1 METIEMK
8 IPYIKNKTYGSKEI
22 NTPAMLEVV
31 VDKLDQWKQ
40 DLSKPFTRK
49 DALTL
54 LTYKED
60 DDHILLKYG
69 VNRNKWGDQEGR
81 GGKWAPSNY

>member
-1 METIEMK
+1 METIDLK
-8 IPYIKNKTYGSKEI
+8 IPYVKSKTYKSKEI
-22 NTPAMLEVV
+22 DIPTMLNMVV
-31 VDKLDQWKQ
+31 VKLDQWKQ

-69 VNRNKWGDQEGR
+69 INRNKWGDLEGR
-81 GGKWAPSNY
+81 TTK

>member
-1 METIEMK
+1 METIDIK
-8 IPYIKNKTYGSKEI
+8 IPYIKSKTYTSKEI
-22 NTPAMLEVV
+22 DTPTMLNMVV
-31 VDKLDQWKQ
+31 AKLDQWKQ

-69 VNRNKWGDQEGR
+69 VNRNKWIDQEGR
-81 GGKWAPSNY
+81 EK

>member
-1 METIEMK
+1 METIDIK
-8 IPYIKNKTYGSKEI
+8 IPYVKSKTYAAKEI
-22 NTPAMLEVV
+22 DIPIMLNMVV
-31 VDKLDQWKQ
+31 AKLDQCKQ

-54 LTYKED
+54 LEYKEN

-69 VNRNKWGDQEGR
+69 INRNKWIDQEGR
-81 GGKWAPSNY
+81 TTK